1 MTLKEFLEEKNIPEQ
16 YVEELEDKIILKDKY
31 CRIVLYKKML
41 ECNMLAGT
49 LDLNLIGNET
59 KNDFC
64 VSIEN
69 KIPIGKFL
77 TVFTPRNHQ
86 KDEFPTQSLGQLL
99 DIHTYYVSSIFDSSV
114 DYAIVDS
121 VESLGDIIRY
131 GDDCDLYTILR

>member
-1 MTLKEFLEEKNIPEQ
+1 M
-16 YVEELEDKIILKDKY
+16 
-31 CRIVLYKKML
+31 
-41 ECNMLAGT
+41 
-49 LDLNLIGNET
+49 
-59 KNDFC
+59 
-64 VSIEN
+64 
-69 KIPIGKFL
+69 
-77 TVFTPRNHQ
+77 FTPRNHQ